1 MLTRVLTAAVLIPLV
16 VVAVF
21 YAPLWLFAVVVAAIA
36 LVTLHE
42 YFNIV
47 EAYGLKPLR
56 TYVYVVVILLF
67 ARSWTV
73 GNLEAVTL
81 AAVFSVFLIPALLM
95 SKSDL
100 RGALPAAA
108 VSVFPIFYVV
118 LPLLFIVDLRHF
130 DGPGTVMAL
139 LVIVWVGDTA
149 AYFVGK
155 GIGRHLLAPRTSPKK
170 TWEGAVASLVGSAA
184 VGVVWWILAQ
194 RNPGSETLFGVGY
207 FELLK
212 AGMWSAVLMAV
223 LVNIAAQLGDL
234 IESVLKRGANVKDS
248 GSILPGHGG
257 MLDRI
262 DALLFAAPVMYY
274 YPVLFYRVF
283 APIAHHQ

>member
-1 MLTRVLTAAVLIPLV
+1 MLKRVLTAAVLIPLV

-21 YAPLWLFAVVVAAIA
+21 YAPIWLFAIVVAAIA
-36 LVTLHE
+36 LITLGE

-47 EAYGLKPLR
+47 EAYGLKPIR
-56 TYVYVVVILLF
+56 IYVYVVVILLF

-73 GNLEAVTL
+73 GNLEAVTVV
-81 AAVFSVFLIPALLM
+81 AALSAFLIPALLM
-95 SKSDL
+95 SKPDL
-100 RGALPAAA
+100 RGALPSASA
-108 VSVFPIFYVV
+108 SVFPFFYVA
-118 LPLLFIVDLRHF
+118 LPLLLVVDMRHF

-184 VGVVWWILAQ
+184 VGVVWWVLAERSPRSQ
-194 RNPGSETLFGVGY
+194 SLFGVGY

-212 AGMWSAVLMAV
+212 AGIWSAVLMAV
-223 LVNIAAQLGDL
+223 VVNIAAQLGDL
-234 IESVLKRGANVKDS
+234 VESVLKRGANVKDS

-274 YPVLFYRVF
+274 YPVFVYRVF
-283 APIAHHQ
+283 GSIVHHQ